1 MFNTIPTPSP
11 GFSRFPIWRHILRH
25 DNGRGILP
33 PDFAEHQTPYA
44 ECRMTLSSVIRVRK
58 LNESGSI

>member
-1 MFNTIPTPSP
+1 MFSTTPTPSP

-33 PDFAEHQTPYA
+33 LDFAE
-44 ECRMTLSSVIRVRK
+44 RRVTLSSVIRVRK